1 MGLDH
6 VIKVIGDYWDEH
18 SSEFD
23 KEHDTEDSKAW
34 ETTLSEL
41 IGKDTNK
48 SIVDLGTGTGF
59 LANMTARL
67 GYPTVGIDLSR
78 EMMKYAVRHGG
89 KCTGTAVYGR
99 YCGLHNK
106 RASALDSDRAQKGPE
121 RVVPGNPSGRKG
133 NVF

>member
-23 KEHDTEDSKAW
+23 KEQDTEDSKTW
-34 ETTLSEL
+34 ETTLSEMRFP
-41 IGKDTNK
+41 GC
-48 SIVDLGTGTGF
+48 V
-59 LANMTARL
+59 
-67 GYPTVGIDLSR
+67 
-78 EMMKYAVRHGG
+78 HGG

-99 YCGLHNK
+99 FCGLHNK